1 MITGKTAKGF
11 DFAVQDDV
19 LDDMELLEGLI
30 SLDNG
35 EVSHLTDTLEAL
47 LGKEQKKA
55 LYEFLRGENGRVKAT
70 DVMAAVAEIFA
81 ALSDKSKAAKN

>member
-11 DFAVQDDV
+11 DFAVQGDV

-47 LGKEQKKA
+47 LGKDQKKA

-70 DVMAAVAEIFA
+70 DVMAAEAEIFA

>member
-11 DFAVQDDV
+11 DFAVQEDV

-30 SLDNG
+30 SLDKG
-35 EVSHLTDTLEAL
+35 EMGLLTQTLEAL

-70 DVMAAVAEIFA
+70 DVMSAVAEIFA
-81 ALSDKSKAAKN
+81 ALSEHNKAAKN